1 MLNRTIE
8 PEIKEINQ
16 VELQQVAETKLANN
30 IPVYMLNAG
39 TQELSRI
46 EFLFPA
52 GYIKQN
58 LPLVAST
65 TNDLIDEG
73 TATKNSQ
80 QIADGIDYFGAFLE
94 TEITPDY
101 ASVNVFSLNKHLVNV
116 LPLIEEV
123 IKQPIFPQHELE
135 VNIQNKKQKYLVSE
149 QKVNDVARK
158 KFNQLIFGNAHPYG
172 YFVQLSDFDNVKRE
186 HLQGFHPNFYNS
198 SQCKIIASGK
208 IDDSVLKLLE
218 KHFGGNDWKGNSS
231 SLQKQLPDFNATK
244 EHTNIVLKQ
253 DALQSAIRIGKP
265 LFNKTH
271 ADYLPMLVLNT
282 ILGGYFGSRLMAN
295 IREDKGYTYGIGSAI
310 QSMEQGGYFFI
321 TTEVGADV
329 TKNAVNEIFSEIKR
343 LREDLVSE
351 PELNLVRSYM
361 LGSFLSSVDGPF
373 ALADR
378 FKGIMTYGLSY
389 DYYDRYIK
397 TIKTISANELRDL
410 ANKYWKE
417 EDLIELVVG
426 KKN

>member
-158 KFNQLIFGNAHPYG
+158 KFNQLIF
-172 YFVQLSDFDNVKRE
+172 S
-186 HLQGFHPNFYNS
+186 
-198 SQCKIIASGK
+198 
-208 IDDSVLKLLE
+208 
-218 KHFGGNDWKGNSS
+218 
-231 SLQKQLPDFNATK
+231 
-244 EHTNIVLKQ
+244 
-253 DALQSAIRIGKP
+253 
-265 LFNKTH
+265 
-271 ADYLPMLVLNT
+271 
-282 ILGGYFGSRLMAN
+282 
-295 IREDKGYTYGIGSAI
+295 
-310 QSMEQGGYFFI
+310 
-321 TTEVGADV
+321 
-329 TKNAVNEIFSEIKR
+329 NEIS
-343 LREDLVSE
+343 V
-351 PELNLVRSYM
+351 M
-361 LGSFLSSVDGPF
+361 LCV
-373 ALADR
+373 
-378 FKGIMTYGLSY
+378 T
-389 DYYDRYIK
+389 
-397 TIKTISANELRDL
+397 E
-410 ANKYWKE
+410 NK
-417 EDLIELVVG
+417 LI
-426 KKN
+426 